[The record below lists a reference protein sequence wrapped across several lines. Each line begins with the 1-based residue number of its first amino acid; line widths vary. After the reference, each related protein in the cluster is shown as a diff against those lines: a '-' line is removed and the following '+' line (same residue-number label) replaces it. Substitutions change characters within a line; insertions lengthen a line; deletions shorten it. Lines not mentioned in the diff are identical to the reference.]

1 MASVLRETIPLP
13 SLTRGTSATLAVVN
27 RRPEAIP
34 VRLELVASDG
44 VPLGGG
50 EKRTIPP
57 ESRLTLRL
65 ERLVPELVRSQGSLA
80 VAVEGAV
87 AVEVSHFG
95 GPGQI
100 TAWLVLAQEEDDQDA
115 LDVPPAP
122 FPLSRTAG
130 LPSE

>member
-13 SLTRGTSATLAVVN
+13 SLARGTSATLAVVN

-34 VRLELVASDG
+34 VRLGLVARDG
-44 VPLGGG
+44 LPLGGG

-65 ERLVPELVRSQGSLA
+65 EKLVPELVTLEGSLA
-80 VAVEGAV
+80 GAIEDAVS
-87 AVEVSHFG
+87 VEVSHFG

-100 TAWLVLAQEEDDQDA
+100 TAWLVLAQEEDA

-122 FPLSRTAG
+122 YSLPRTAG
-130 LPSE
+130 RPSE